1 MNDERKTKKQLLEEL
16 AKLRR
21 QTAEH
26 EPEVSESRYR
36 NLFDS
41 SKDAIAINGPEGNL
55 IDCNQAYLELV
66 GYTKQE
72 LLSIRQSALHADADR
87 RTELLQESISL
98 PTSTLSRPILLCA
111 GMLVSQAQR
120 TWRVRL

>member
-21 QTAEH
+21 QTSEH

-41 SKDAIAINGPEGNL
+41 SKDAIAINGPEGDL

-72 LLSIRQSALHADADR
+72 LLN
-87 RTELLQESISL
+87 
-98 PTSTLSRPILLCA
+98 
-111 GMLVSQAQR
+111 
-120 TWRVRL
+120 